1 MSIENETDIDAAD
14 HTPRMAA
21 RRQAMIDAAATVF
34 FEQGF
39 ERASLS
45 AIVRRSGGSLS
56 TLYQLFG
63 SKEGLFEAM
72 VTQRCAEIMEP
83 LTAPHLPD
91 QCPGETLTR
100 IARGLMG
107 VLMDPEAQ
115 GLWRMVMGEG
125 IKFPRLP
132 EIYFRCGPDPLQAAM
147 IRYLGDLHE
156 RGVVCCPDV
165 PAMVHAFCG
174 MLQSDLF
181 YRTVTGTRPIPE
193 ADEIERHVQKVVD
206 LVMRM
211 IGGGAASAQHVPSH
225 APHQK
230 GVHQHQ

>member
-1 MSIENETDIDAAD
+1 MTTETDTDAAD

-21 RRQAMIDAAATVF
+21 RRQAMIDAAAAIF
-34 FEQGF
+34 FEHGF

-72 VTQRCAEIMEP
+72 ITQRCAEIMEP
-83 LTAPHLPD
+83 LTAPRPPD
-91 QCPGETLTR
+91 QCPRETLTR

-125 IKFPRLP
+125 IKFPHLP
-132 EIYFRCGPDPLQAAM
+132 EIYFRCGPDPVQAAM
-147 IRYLGDLHE
+147 TRYLGDLHE
-156 RGVVCCPDV
+156 RGIVRCPDSTAV
-165 PAMVHAFCG
+165 ANAFCG
-174 MLQSDLF
+174 MMQSDLF
-181 YRTVTGTRPIPE
+181 YRTVTGMRAGPDAAE
-193 ADEIERHVQKVVD
+193 VERHIQKMVD

-211 IGGGAASAQHVPSH
+211 L
-225 APHQK
+225 AP
-230 GVHQHQ
+230 G

>member
-1 MSIENETDIDAAD
+1 MTTPTDADAAD

-21 RRQAMIDAAATVF
+21 RRQAMINAAAAIF
-34 FEQGF
+34 FEHGF

-56 TLYQLFG
+56 TMYQLFG

-72 VTQRCAEIMEP
+72 ITQRCAEIMEP
-83 LTAPHLPD
+83 LTAPSLSD
-91 QCPGETLTR
+91 QCPRQTLTR

-125 IKFPRLP
+125 GKFPRLP

-147 IRYLGDLHE
+147 IRYLGDLHG
-156 RGVVCCPDV
+156 RGVVHCPDV
-165 PAMVHAFCG
+165 AAVVNAFCG
-174 MLQSDLF
+174 MMQSDLF
-181 YRTVTGTRPIPE
+181 YRTVTGMRPIPDTVE
-193 ADEIERHVQKVVD
+193 VERHIAKVVD
-206 LVMRM
+206 LFMRM
-211 IGGGAASAQHVPSH
+211 V
-225 APHQK
+225 APR
-230 GVHQHQ
+230 

>member
-1 MSIENETDIDAAD
+1 MNTQTDTDSAD

-21 RRQAMIDAAATVF
+21 RRQAMIDAAAAIF
-34 FEQGF
+34 FEHGF

-72 VTQRCAEIMEP
+72 VTQRCAQIMEP
-83 LTAPHLPD
+83 LTTPH
-91 QCPGETLTR
+91 QPGQDPRETLVR

-132 EIYFRCGPDPLQAAM
+132 EIYFRCGPDPLQTAM
-147 IRYLGDLHE
+147 VRYLSDLHD
-156 RGVVCCPDV
+156 RGIVHCPDV
-165 PAMVHAFCG
+165 PSVVQAFCG
-174 MLQSDLF
+174 MMQSDLF
-181 YRTVTGTRPIPE
+181 YRTVTGMRPIPE
-193 ADEIERHVQKVVD
+193 AAETERHVQKVVD
-206 LVMRM
+206 LVMGMLTRR
-211 IGGGAASAQHVPSH
+211 
-225 APHQK
+225 
-230 GVHQHQ
+230 